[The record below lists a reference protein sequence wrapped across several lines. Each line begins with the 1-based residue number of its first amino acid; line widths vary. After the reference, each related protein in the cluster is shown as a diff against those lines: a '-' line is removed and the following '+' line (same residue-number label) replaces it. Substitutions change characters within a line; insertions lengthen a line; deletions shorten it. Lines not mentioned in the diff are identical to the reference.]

1 MASGNSR
8 KYAFNHPF
16 VKLILACITIA
27 SIYFV
32 FIKAVPKIFLSP
44 ESYGDYYWYRAP
56 WLFIHNL
63 LGMIALI
70 SGPFQLI
77 PSIRKKSWRLHRNMG
92 KIYMVSVILASLTSV
107 YLSYTSA
114 ITVTYALGLF
124 VGSVAWLVTAII
136 GWVHIRNKKVI
147 LHKQWMI
154 RNYVVTFFFI
164 IFFGFYDLFR
174 ALGFADLIILAS
186 ALPWVSLLVP
196 LTITEILIRKR
207 IIR

>member
-1 MASGNSR
+1 MAVGNSR
-8 KYAFNHPF
+8 KHAFNHPF
-16 VKLILACITIA
+16 VKVIIACITIA

-44 ESYGDYYWYRAP
+44 DSYGDYYWYRAP

-63 LGMIALI
+63 LGMVALL
-70 SGPFQLI
+70 SGPLQLI
-77 PSIRKKSWRLHRNMG
+77 PSVRKKSWRLHRNLG
-92 KIYMVSVILASLTSV
+92 KIYIISVILASITSV

-124 VGSVAWLVTAII
+124 VGSVVWLVSAII
-136 GWVHIRNKKVI
+136 GWVHIRNKKVL

-154 RNYVVTFFFI
+154 RNYIVTFFFI
-164 IFFGFYDLFR
+164 IIFGFYDLFR
-174 ALGFADLIILAS
+174 AMGVADLITLAS
-186 ALPWVSLLVP
+186 VLPWISLIVP
-196 LTITEILIRKR
+196 LIITEILIRRK